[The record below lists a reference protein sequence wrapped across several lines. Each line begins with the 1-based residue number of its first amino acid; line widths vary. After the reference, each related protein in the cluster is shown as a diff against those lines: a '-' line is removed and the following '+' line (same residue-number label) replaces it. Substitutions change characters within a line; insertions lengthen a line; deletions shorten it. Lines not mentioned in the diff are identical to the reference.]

1 MKKHAY
7 LIMAHNNPYILKKL
21 LNLID
26 DKRNDIYL
34 HIDKKSK
41 LFNVQEI
48 NNIVKNSNL
57 YFTKRID
64 VRWGD
69 FSQIE
74 CEYLLLKE
82 SKNKNYEY
90 YHFISG
96 VDLPLKTQDEIHDF
110 FQKNNGK
117 EIVQLTTDEIINKRN
132 AYYRISRFHFFQ
144 KIAKSN
150 RRLERTFYNAFQNV
164 FMPIQSILKVDR
176 IKKLDIK
183 VGYGANWVSITNDFA
198 NYVLKQETWVRKVF
212 KYSLC
217 ADELFIQTL
226 LVNSKFKENV
236 YKEPSNNFNG
246 DACMR
251 YIDWKRGNPYVFKE
265 EDLER
270 LLKSRMLFAR
280 KFDVETNKK
289 IIDDI
294 YMILKEKQNK

>member
-1 MKKHAY
+1 
-7 LIMAHNNPYILKKL
+7 
-21 LNLID
+21 
-26 DKRNDIYL
+26 
-34 HIDKKSK
+34 
-41 LFNVQEI
+41 
-48 NNIVKNSNL
+48 
-57 YFTKRID
+57 
-64 VRWGD
+64 
-69 FSQIE
+69 
-74 CEYLLLKE
+74 
-82 SKNKNYEY
+82 
-90 YHFISG
+90 
-96 VDLPLKTQDEIHDF
+96 
-110 FQKNNGK
+110 
-117 EIVQLTTDEIINKRN
+117 
-132 AYYRISRFHFFQ
+132 
-144 KIAKSN
+144 
-150 RRLERTFYNAFQNV
+150 
-164 FMPIQSILKVDR
+164 MPIQSILKVDR

-226 LVNSKFKENV
+226 LVNSKFK
-236 YKEPSNNFNG
+236 G

-251 YIDWKRGNPYVFKE
+251 YIDWERGNPYVFKE